1 MFVAQ
6 DNTDSGDTIPIG
18 PATNQILHPR
28 GAVANAVEYPAG
40 VLVFFL
46 RVLLYGAE

>member
-28 GAVANAVEYPAG
+28 GVAANAVEYRAG
-40 VLVFFL
+40 VLVFPL
-46 RVLLYGAE
+46 RVLLYGAQ